1 MTQYTLHKDQK
12 KVHAVDHGYAPM
24 HSPENFF
31 WYMKQGMQT
40 LCVAVGVGI
49 GALCVVCVLL
59 LFNPLSLL
67 PHSTVLHKI
76 GSKQSRGR
84 LSFYTKT
91 FLLAHGLQTS
101 PKQIILAKTLCTRV
115 RFSCTV
121 IHVALLFTGLKSV
134 HYSTF
139 LDFKCFSQMNL
150 FKLNKVSFRNQCYC
164 YNRLVL

>member
-12 KVHAVDHGYAPM
+12 KVHAVDHGYTPM

-31 WYMKQGMQT
+31 RYMKQGMQT
-40 LCVAVGVGI
+40 LCCGGCWDWGI
-49 GALCVVCVLL
+49 VCGLCVVVVQS
-59 LFNPLSLL
+59 LSLL

-101 PKQIILAKTLCTRV
+101 PKQNN
-115 RFSCTV
+115 SCKNTV
-121 IHVALLFTGLKSV
+121 HTCS
-134 HYSTF
+134 F
-139 LDFKCFSQMNL
+139 LM
-150 FKLNKVSFRNQCYC
+150 YC
-164 YNRLVL
+164 YTCCSAFYWAKIGTLQYFSRF

>member
-12 KVHAVDHGYAPM
+12 KVYAIDHGYAPM

-40 LCVAVGVGI
+40 LCCGGCWDWGI
-49 GALCVVCVLL
+49 VCGLCVVVVQS
-59 LFNPLSLL
+59 LSLL

>member
-12 KVHAVDHGYAPM
+12 KVHDFDHGYTPM

-59 LFNPLSLL
+59 LFNRCRSCHTPPFCTRSGANSPVAGCLFTQR
-67 PHSTVLHKI
+67 HFYLHTAYKPP
-76 GSKQSRGR
+76 QN
-84 LSFYTKT
+84 KT
-91 FLLAHGLQTS
+91 
-101 PKQIILAKTLCTRV
+101 ILAKTLCTRV

>member
-1 MTQYTLHKDQK
+1 MLRWVLGLGHCVWFVCCCCPIVVALATLHRFAQDREQTVPWQAVFLHKDISTCTR
-12 KVHAVDHGYAPM
+12 PT
-24 HSPENFF
+24 N
-31 WYMKQGMQT
+31 
-40 LCVAVGVGI
+40 
-49 GALCVVCVLL
+49 
-59 LFNPLSLL
+59 L
-67 PHSTVLHKI
+67 PKANNSCKNTV
-76 GSKQSRGR
+76 
-84 LSFYTKT
+84 
-91 FLLAHGLQTS
+91 
-101 PKQIILAKTLCTRV
+101 CTRV

>member
-12 KVHAVDHGYAPM
+12 KVYAVDHGYTPM

-31 WYMKQGMQT
+31 RYMKQGMQT
-40 LCVAVGVGI
+40 LCLRWVLGLGHCVWFVCCCCSIVVA
-49 GALCVVCVLL
+49 
-59 LFNPLSLL
+59 L